1 MNTKQLPDNSPSW
14 KKKIV
19 LFLLSQNLSLF
30 GSSVVSF
37 AIIWH
42 ITLQTSSG
50 KWIMLF
56 TICSLLP
63 QVLISLWAGVWAD
76 RYNRKHLIMLA
87 DGFIALATLGL
98 AVAFWAGYE
107 RIELLLVV
115 SFIRSIGAGI
125 QTPAV
130 GALFPQIVP
139 MEQLTRVQGINQTL
153 NSVLMLL
160 SPAVGG
166 VVLGTIGITWAFILD
181 VFTASIAIM
190 VLSLIYVERVA
201 RPTEPAPVM
210 SELREGIAYT
220 LNNKLLKLVLICF
233 GVSFFLITPA
243 AVLTPLLV
251 ERTFGSDVW
260 RLTANEMV
268 WTIGSLIGG
277 VYISLRGQFKDKI
290 LTAAICL
297 VAFGITFAILGIVD
311 NFVIYLLIMGIG
323 GVFMPVI
330 ATAQTVLIQEN
341 VETAM
346 MGRVF
351 SLVQIVTGSAM
362 PVAIL
367 FFGPLADIVSIGS
380 ILLVTGIL
388 LAVAG
393 VGYQL
398 TAKHMGIMSEGRS
411 C

>member
-1 MNTKQLPDNSPSW
+1 MNTKQLPDDNSW
-14 KKKIV
+14 KKNIV
-19 LFLLSQNLSLF
+19 LFLLSQNISLF

-56 TICSLLP
+56 TICALLP

-166 VVLGTIGITWAFILD
+166 VVLGTMGITWAFILD
-181 VFTASIAIM
+181 VITAAIAIM
-190 VLSLIYVERVA
+190 VLSFIYVERVA
-201 RPTEPAPVM
+201 RPTEPASVM
-210 SELREGIAYT
+210 SELRDGIAYA
-220 LNNKLLKLVLICF
+220 LNNKLLKLVLIYF

-277 VYISLRGQFKDKI
+277 VYISLRGEFKDKI

-297 VAFGITFAILGIVD
+297 VAFGITFALLGIAD
-311 NFVIYLLIMGIG
+311 NFVVYLLIMGIAG
-323 GVFMPVI
+323 LFMPVI

-351 SLVQIVTGSAM
+351 SLVQIVAGSAM

-367 FFGPLADIVSIGS
+367 FFGPLADIVPIGS

-398 TAKHMGIMSEGRS
+398 TAKHMGLMPEGRS
-411 C
+411 Y